1 MNSCWLHLAHDTKQT
16 QKDNQ
21 FVKQKGHTLII
32 NIKENNFIIRGV
44 DIPNTRTSLQLS
56 RRMFFFFVILVYK
69 TLTMCWQSAS
79 GKWLSLWQQKHM
91 LFLFKD
97 NNYNKYFHMYE
108 MSRNRFEIV
117 VVHKLVVD
125 FITLLIL
132 SHTISCYLQY
142 SCKNIVFRVEIILF
156 LWFYY

>member
-44 DIPNTRTSLQLS
+44 DIPNTRTPFLF
-56 RRMFFFFVILVYK
+56 RKECFFVISVYK